1 MAAPREALS
10 DVIADLESKG
20 SLSGDDAARLRSAP
34 VWWIS
39 APEVLSYLGAL
50 IAAQGLLV
58 ILGSVVEDLTP
69 RTVSVGLTMLGVACA
84 AGAWPLRSKG
94 PRLERVSDFLVV
106 LATGSLA
113 GAIGIT
119 IALAGPSNESSVL
132 VASGLALAAGL
143 ATLRRTRFSG
153 TFTTVVALQ
162 VVLFAFIARFD
173 ISEYYG
179 PLLFLASG
187 ALLLW
192 LGTTRIGFAFG
203 ARLAGAVSATGAT
216 IAFAAIHDNLAA
228 ALVALA
234 ATVVLLAAGLR
245 RKVLE
250 VVVVA
255 GFGTVAQV
263 GMASNELFPSSPL
276 AQGLAVTVCGLAVV
290 IGSVTI
296 VRRTRTAA

>member
-1 MAAPREALS
+1 MAASREALS

-234 ATVVLLAAGLR
+234 ATVVLLAVGLR

>member
-10 DVIADLESKG
+10 DVVADLESKG
-20 SLSGDDAARLRSAP
+20 SLSAGDAERLRSAP
-34 VWWIS
+34 VWWIT

-50 IAAQGLLV
+50 IVAQGLLV
-58 ILGSVVEDLTP
+58 VLGAVVEDLTP
-69 RTVSVGLTMLGVACA
+69 RAVSVGLAVLGAACA

-119 IALAGPSNESSVL
+119 IALAGPSNETSTL
-132 VASGLALAAGL
+132 VASGLALATGL

-153 TFTTVVALQ
+153 TLTTVVALQ
-162 VVLFAFIARFD
+162 VVLFAFVARFD
-173 ISEYYG
+173 VPESYG
-179 PLLFLASG
+179 PLIFLASG

-192 LGTTRIGFAFG
+192 LGTSRIGFAFG
-203 ARLAGAVSATGAT
+203 ARLAGAISATSAT
-216 IAFAAIHDNLAA
+216 IAFAVVHDNLAA

-245 RKVLE
+245 RRMLE

-276 AQGLAVTVCGLAVV
+276 AQGLAVTACGLAVV
-290 IGSVTI
+290 VGSVTV

>member
-1 MAAPREALS
+1 
-10 DVIADLESKG
+10 
-20 SLSGDDAARLRSAP
+20 